1 MRDLYKMREE
11 YMNQP
16 WYNGDDVFEL
26 DFVYYDR
33 KIKPFGTDCSWTNF
47 KTKETINIW
56 DKCMRKITIE
66 EGKQLIREYNLEQ
79 LGI

>member
-11 YMNQP
+11 YKNQH

-26 DFVYYDR
+26 EFIHKDR
-33 KIKPFGTDCSWTNF
+33 HIQQFGTDCSWSNF
-47 KTKETINIW
+47 RTKEIINIW
-56 DKCMRKITIE
+56 DRCMRKITIE
-66 EGKQLIREYNLEQ
+66 EGKQLIREYNLQQ

>member
-11 YMNQP
+11 YTNQH

-26 DFVYYDR
+26 EFIHEGR
-33 KIKPFGTDCSWTNF
+33 HIQQFGTDCSWSNF
-47 KTKETINIW
+47 RTKEIINIW
-56 DKCMRKITIE
+56 DRCMRKITIE
-66 EGKQLIREYNLEQ
+66 EGKQLIREYNLQQ

>member
-11 YMNQP
+11 YMNQN

-26 DFVYYDR
+26 EFIHKDR
-33 KIKPFGTDCSWTNF
+33 HILQFGTDCSWSNF
-47 KTKETINIW
+47 RTKETINIW
-56 DKCMRKITIE
+56 DRCMRKITIE
-66 EGKQLIREYNLEQ
+66 EGKQLVREYNLQQ